1 LTRGLHSPNVAS
13 VNRVLRAFRLLI
25 VLSLL
30 LLLLSGCSLFQPR
43 VITLCTNRPEMAAYV
58 EHFNTLSADYR
69 VILCYKLNPA
79 ESVMG
84 RSRDADLILGPWL
97 NGSAARRYFESLD
110 TLFNREYLKRE
121 DFYSGLLNAG
131 MWEGKQELLPFSFN
145 MPAIVFP
152 ADALAAD
159 VPTLVAPMEYVKQKG
174 AAFNQS
180 VRDRLVRMGFSPLW
194 QPEFLYNAAEIF
206 GTQFRETPEG
216 SVHWNSARLQDM
228 KEFCAAWITETN
240 LGYEQDN
247 QFQRTYL
254 YEPMP
259 KLLDSG
265 RILFYLTD
273 SSSLFRN
280 LEDQLEEVDFRWLG
294 AENRIPAGEEVLYFG
309 IPKGSRNR
317 RGARLFLTWV
327 FQPETQARLLEINQ
341 EKRLD
346 TFGIAGGF
354 SSLRIVNE
362 REFPGVY
369 KQLLGRIPPEQML
382 VFSKAL
388 PVNWGEQKERIVIPW
403 LVSYVTG
410 KADEELLSQRL
421 MEFRSP

>member
-1 LTRGLHSPNVAS
+1 VAS
-13 VNRVLRAFRLLI
+13 VKKKLKALCLPLG
-25 VLSLL
+25 LSLL
-30 LLLLSGCSLFQPR
+30 LLLFSGCGLFQPR
-43 VITLCTNRPEMAAYV
+43 VVTLCTNRPEMAAYV
-58 EHFNTLSADYR
+58 EYFNTLTSDFR
-69 VILCYKLNPA
+69 VILCYKPNPA
-79 ESVMG
+79 ESMIS
-84 RSRDADLILGPWL
+84 RNRDADLILGPWL
-97 NGSAARRYFESLD
+97 NGSAARRNFESLEA
-110 TLFNREYLKRE
+110 LFNREYLNRD
-121 DFYSGLLNAG
+121 DFYAGLLNAG
-131 MWEGKQELLPFSFN
+131 MWEGKQELLPLSFN
-145 MPAIVFP
+145 MPVVVFP
-152 ADALAAD
+152 AGAIEAD
-159 VPTLVAPMEYVKQKG
+159 VPTLMASMDHVREKG

-180 VRDRLVRMGFSPLW
+180 VRDRIVRMGFSPLW
-194 QPEFLYNAAEIF
+194 QPDFLYIAAEIF
-206 GTQFRETPEG
+206 GAQFRETPEG

-228 KEFCAAWITETN
+228 KEFCATWITETN
-240 LGYEQDN
+240 LGYEQDS

-265 RILFYLTD
+265 RILFYMTD

-280 LEDQLEEVDFRWLG
+280 VEDQAEEVDFRWLG
-294 AENRIPAGEEVLYFG
+294 AGNRIPADDEVLYFG

-317 RGARLFLTWV
+317 RGARLFLTWM
-327 FQPETQARLLEINQ
+327 FQPETQGRLLEINQ

-362 REFPGVY
+362 REFPRVY
-369 KQLLGRIPPEQML
+369 RQLLGRIPPEQML

-388 PVNWGEQKERIVIPW
+388 PVNWGEQKEKTVVPW
-403 LVSYVTG
+403 LISYVTG

>member
-1 LTRGLHSPNVAS
+1 LG
-13 VNRVLRAFRLLI
+13 
-25 VLSLL
+25 LSLL
-30 LLLLSGCSLFQPR
+30 LLLLLLLFSGCSLFQPR

-58 EHFNTLSADYR
+58 EYFNTLTADYR
-69 VILCYKLNPA
+69 VILCYKPNPA
-79 ESVMG
+79 ESVIL

-97 NGSAARRYFESLD
+97 NGSAARRHFESLES
-110 TLFNREYLKRE
+110 LFNREYLNRD

-145 MPAIVFP
+145 MPAVVFP
-152 ADALAAD
+152 SGALAAD
-159 VPTLVAPMEYVKQKG
+159 APKLMVSMEYMREKG

-180 VRDRLVRMGFSPLW
+180 VRERLVRMGFSPLW
-194 QPEFLYNAAEIF
+194 QPEFLYSAAQIF
-206 GTQFRETPEG
+206 GAQFRETPEG

-228 KEFCAAWITETN
+228 REFCASWIAETN
-240 LGYEQDN
+240 LGYEQDS

-265 RILFYLTD
+265 RILFYVTD

-280 LEDQLEEVDFRWLG
+280 LENQAEVVDFRWLG
-294 AENRIPAGEEVLYFG
+294 AENRIPAEEEVLFFG

-327 FQPETQARLLEINQ
+327 FQPETQGRLLEINQ

-346 TFGIAGGF
+346 TFGVAGGF
-354 SSLRIVNE
+354 SSLRTVNE
-362 REFPGVY
+362 REFPRVY
-369 KQLLGRIPPEQML
+369 RPLLGRIPPEEML

-388 PVNWGEQKERIVIPW
+388 PVNWGERKEQIVIPW

-410 KADEELLSQRL
+410 RADEELLSQRL
-421 MEFRSP
+421 MGYRSP